1 LEQKN
6 ENVNI
11 NRFAGSTGEAATMSR
26 GEKT

>member
-6 ENVNI
+6 ENVI
-11 NRFAGSTGEAATMSR
+11 SKRFAGSTGEAATMSR